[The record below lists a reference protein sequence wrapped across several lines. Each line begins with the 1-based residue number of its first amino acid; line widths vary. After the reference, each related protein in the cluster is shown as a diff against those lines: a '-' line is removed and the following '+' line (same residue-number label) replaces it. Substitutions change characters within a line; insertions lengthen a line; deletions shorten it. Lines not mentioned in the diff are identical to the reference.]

1 MNDEQLN
8 NWFNDIFESIAT
20 LSDRVSTIEQ
30 TMNWQR
36 ELAMR
41 EISRMGQEQEYEEAL
56 NPNKYENDE
65 WILKAEREHAR
76 SLVVKELDDL
86 SPETRASVEEGLEQA
101 RRGEFVRGPDLDECA
116 KLIEA
121 MDMYDIEREIE
132 FILQRR
138 CPDHD
143 YHMDVEATA
152 KEIMQLLDGTP
163 SSTTVNVRGEER
175 DVSEFEDDGNEVIE
189 VAEDDDEVYE
199 TIKDK
204 YIARLEA
211 EIKTLLKELAP
222 KPEYN
227 PEDVAF
233 PKDMKA
239 PEGCRFKDKGGGWS
253 DRTNRSLYTKPG
265 VIEDW
270 KDDK

>member
-86 SPETRASVEEGLEQA
+86 SPVTRAMLEESLEELRQGNFVE
-101 RRGEFVRGPDLDECA
+101 GPDLDECD
-116 KLIEA
+116 KLVEA

-152 KEIMQLLDGTP
+152 KEIMQLL
-163 SSTTVNVRGEER
+163 
-175 DVSEFEDDGNEVIE
+175 DGNEVIE

-233 PKDMKA
+233 PK
-239 PEGCRFKDKGGGWS
+239 ECRFKDEDGGWS
-253 DRTNRSLYTKPG
+253 RRTNHGLR
-265 VIEDW
+265 